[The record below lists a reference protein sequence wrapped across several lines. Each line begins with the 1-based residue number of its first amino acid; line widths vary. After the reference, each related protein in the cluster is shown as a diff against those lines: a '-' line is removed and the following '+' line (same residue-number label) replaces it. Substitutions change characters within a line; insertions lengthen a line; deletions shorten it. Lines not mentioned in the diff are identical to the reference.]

1 MVGGLYTD
9 PQIFVWSFAWWPHA
23 ILHGLNPAYT
33 HEIWAPGGYN
43 LAWATSVPGLALVLA
58 PLTLAF
64 GPILA
69 YNVAAILMPALAAWT
84 AFLLCRRLTNGAV
97 WASLAGG
104 YIFGFSAYV
113 LTAGLTH
120 IHTAAVFLLP
130 VAAHL
135 VVRFVQGDLSRR
147 RLALGMGAVLAGQML
162 LSTEILFTL
171 TLALAA
177 SLLLA
182 RAADPLR
189 AHAAPRRGP
198 AARGRLRAGRGR
210 HRAVP
215 LLHLHRDGKPPTEW
229 AFLLQ
234 RRPDE
239 PRRADDRELGGS
251 WTKHF
256 VAAFPANDAE
266 RGAYLGVPLLAIVAL
281 FAWQWRRRP
290 SGRFLVVGFLLAVF
304 LSLGAYLTIHGRQL
318 ITLPYSHL
326 VNKPLF
332 ENVMPVR
339 LMAFA
344 SLAAAVMLALWAAS
358 SFRPSWLRVGLTLL
372 AVLTLVPNLAWGG
385 WARTPEV
392 PPLFTT
398 ALYKSCLGRGEN
410 ILLLPFG
417 TLGDSMIWQARSHF
431 WFRNAGGYISPF
443 PPRRYQEFTGVYK
456 IATEDSPPDVTTND
470 VLALVRL
477 QHVSSIVLAD
487 DDLAWRWKGVL
498 GRSGGRRPSAAP

>member
-1 MVGGLYTD
+1 M
-9 PQIFVWSFAWWPHA
+9 
-23 ILHGLNPAYT
+23 
-33 HEIWAPGGYN
+33 
-43 LAWATSVPGLALVLA
+43 
-58 PLTLAF
+58 
-64 GPILA
+64 
-69 YNVAAILMPALAAWT
+69 
-84 AFLLCRRLTNGAV
+84 
-97 WASLAGG
+97 
-104 YIFGFSAYV
+104 

-171 TLALAA
+171 TIALVV

-182 RAADPLR
+182 ALLIPSARTPLR
-189 AHAAPRRGP
+189 ATALPLVAAYGL
-198 AARGRLRAGRGR
+198 AAVVTAPFLYFIFTGTGSR
-210 HRAVP
+210 
-215 LLHLHRDGKPPTEW
+215 PPSG
-229 AFLLQ
+229 AFLFS
-234 RRPDE
+234 
-239 PRRADDRELGGS
+239 ADLANLVVPTIANLGGS

-266 RGAYLGVPLLAIVAL
+266 RGAYLGVPLLVIVGL

-290 SGRFLVVGFLLAVF
+290 SGRFLLVGFLLAVF

-339 LMAFA
+339 LDGVCVAGRRGDGVR
-344 SLAAAVMLALWAAS
+344 SGRAS

-372 AVLTLVPNLAWGG
+372 AVLTLVPNVAWGG
-385 WARTPEV
+385 WARTPQV

-398 ALYKSCLGRGEN
+398 ALYKSCLGHGEN
-410 ILLLPFG
+410 VLLLPFG

-431 WFRNAGGYISPF
+431 WFRNVGGYISPF
-443 PPRRYQEFTGVYK
+443 PPRRYQEFTGIYK

-470 VLALVRL
+470 VWR
-477 QHVSSIVLAD
+477 SSSSSTSTRSSSPTTT
-487 DDLAWRWKGVL
+487 WRGA
-498 GRSGGRRPSAAP
+498 GRACSARSGGRRPSAAP